1 MDLHYN
7 AVNSC
12 SFNGVK
18 IYEFSSKDFGINSY
32 PVCLG
37 NILQDFLTDN
47 VEKTELYEYVCNF
60 SINYGSTDVDNIF
73 GIYKYIM
80 NTV

>member
-1 MDLHYN
+1 M
-7 AVNSC
+7 
-12 SFNGVK
+12 
-18 IYEFSSKDFGINSY
+18 
-32 PVCLG
+32 CLG